1 MMGIVID
8 RLITCSEI
16 TRTRMA
22 IYMIQIN
29 SNKGVYGLS
38 RTVILDGART
48 PFGKFGGALSS
59 LTASD
64 LGGIAIK
71 EALEKANVAA
81 DAVEEVIIG
90 TVLQAGQGQ
99 IPSRQAATK
108 AGIPWNVK
116 TETINKVCASGMRS
130 VTLADQ
136 LIRLGDEE
144 VIVAGG
150 MESMSNAPYYMPKG
164 RFGLRMGDASLVD
177 GMIYDGLSCAFHPKQ
192 VHMGI
197 YGNDTASKFE
207 ISREQQDE
215 WAVRS
220 HKKALAAIDSGKFAE
235 EIVAVEIPQRK
246 GEPIRIETDEAP
258 RQGTTMETLSKLKSA
273 FSSDGSITAGNA
285 PGVNDGACALVLMSE
300 EKANQENRKPL
311 ATILAHAEVGVA
323 PEDFPQTPGLVINQL
338 LEKSGKTLADIDL
351 IEINEAFAAVALVS
365 NQIGGLDESK
375 VNVNGGAVAL
385 GHPIGASGARIILTL
400 AYELKRRGGGIGI
413 AAICSGG
420 GQGDAVLIEV
430 TN

>member
-1 MMGIVID
+1 MKKAKSISD
-8 RLITCSEI
+8 FARL
-16 TRTRMA
+16 A
-22 IYMIQIN
+22 D
-29 SNKGVYGLS
+29 SNKGVYVLS

-64 LGGIAIK
+64 LGGIVIK
-71 EALEKANVAA
+71 EALAKANVAT
-81 DAVEEVIIG
+81 DAVDEVIIG

-99 IPSRQAATK
+99 IPSRQAANK

-197 YGNDTASKFE
+197 YGNETASKFE
-207 ISREQQDE
+207 VSREQQDA
-215 WAVRS
+215 WAARS
-220 HKKALAAIDSGKFAE
+220 HEKALGAIESGKFAE
-235 EIVAVEIPQRK
+235 EIVGVEIPQRK
-246 GEPIRIETDEAP
+246 GEPLRIETDEAP
-258 RQGTTMETLSKLKSA
+258 RLGTTMETLAKLKSA

-300 EKANQENRKPL
+300 EKAQQENRQPL

-365 NQIGGLDESK
+365 NQISGLDENK

-385 GHPIGASGARIILTL
+385 GHPIGASGTRIILTL
-400 AYELKRRGGGIGI
+400 AYELKRRGGGLGI